1 MQEYVK
7 SDLIGQL
14 RELHSILFIPE
25 HNEYFTLI
33 QENKEE
39 FEIKESET
47 LILDGLRDLTD
58 EQ

>member
-14 RELHSILFIPE
+14 RELHSILFVPE

-39 FEIKESET
+39 FEIKESK
-47 LILDGLRDLTD
+47 LLF
-58 EQ
+58 

>member
-14 RELHSILFIPE
+14 GELHSILFVPE

>member
-1 MQEYVK
+1 MQEYIK

-14 RELHSILFIPE
+14 RELHSILFVPE

-39 FEIKESET
+39 FEISPIA
-47 LILDGLRDLTD
+47 LVSIMYYIY
-58 EQ
+58 